1 MEQLISENFTIEIGS
16 IENGSFES
24 LLAGKYA
31 NSNIV
36 IIVDENSHDNCL
48 EYMLTTF
55 TRLQDAEVMLLPV
68 GEENKVLEVCFQVWE
83 SLTEY
88 NIGRKDLV
96 INLGGGVVTDMGG
109 FIASVYKR
117 GVDFINI
124 PTTLL
129 AMVDASIG
137 GKTGVDLGIHKNQLG
152 VFQHPKAIYVDPIFL
167 DTLPSNELMNG
178 YAEMLKHALIRNP
191 EEWERLS
198 QLEHIDLVIDLGL
211 ISNSIRV
218 KFDVIEADPFEQ
230 GVRKIL
236 NFGHTIGH
244 GIEGYLLEKSPIG
257 HGHAVALG
265 MVAESYIAMKKG
277 LLSKAIQSDVQR
289 VILSKFPTVFLD
301 DDAMESVVQLTLH
314 DKKNFNQ
321 SIQMAL
327 IDSIGS
333 CQYDVV
339 VSEQEVLEALIY
351 LNQFVQLN

>member
-1 MEQLISENFTIEIGS
+1 MEQLKSENFTVEIGS
-16 IENGSFES
+16 IETGSFES
-24 LLAGKYA
+24 LLAGTYA
-31 NSNIV
+31 NSKIV

-55 TRLQDAEVMLLPV
+55 TRLQDAEVMLLPA

-137 GKTGVDLGIHKNQLG
+137 GKTGVDLAGYKNQLG
-152 VFQHPKAIYVDPIFL
+152 VFQHPKAIYVDPVFL
-167 DTLPSNELMNG
+167 ETLPSNELMNG
-178 YAEMLKHALIRNP
+178 YAEMLKHALIRNAS
-191 EEWERLS
+191 EWSRLS
-198 QLEHIDLVIDLGL
+198 QLENIDFVIDPEL
-211 ISNSIRV
+211 ILNSIRV
-218 KFDVIEADPFEQ
+218 KFDVVELDPFEK
-230 GVRKIL
+230 GLRKIL

-244 GIEGYLLEKSPIG
+244 GIEGYLLDKSPIG

-277 LLSKAIQSDVQR
+277 LLEKETQSEVQR
-289 VILSKFPTVFLD
+289 TVLSKFPTVFLD

-321 SIQMAL
+321 AIQMAL
-327 IDSIGS
+327 IDAIGS

-339 VSEQEVLEALIY
+339 VSEQEVMEALIY